1 MGQVFKKGVGIE
13 KGSESLEESAQAALF
28 FVENSLNFLIYELG
42 AGRVGS

>member
-1 MGQVFKKGVGIE
+1 MFKKGVGIE

-28 FVENSLNFLIYELG
+28 FVENSLNSLIYELG